1 MSLEQ
6 TGKLLDDAQVASS
19 LEALIERVVETTIAR
34 LDLSPPRK
42 PFLTSRECADLIGV
56 TPEHLCAMRNR
67 GEGPPWSGAGK
78 WIRYARGAAIDWL
91 AALPKGTPGDQ

>member
-1 MSLEQ
+1 MSFEQ
-6 TGKLLDDAQVASS
+6 IGKLHDEVQVTPT
-19 LEALIERVVETTIAR
+19 LEALIERVVENTVAR
-34 LDLSPPRK
+34 LNLSHPHK

-67 GEGPPWSGAGK
+67 GQGPPWSGTGK

-91 AALPKGTPGDQ
+91 AALPKEAPEDP

>member
-1 MSLEQ
+1 
-6 TGKLLDDAQVASS
+6 
-19 LEALIERVVETTIAR
+19 
-34 LDLSPPRK
+34 
-42 PFLTSRECADLIGV
+42 
-56 TPEHLCAMRNR
+56 MRNR